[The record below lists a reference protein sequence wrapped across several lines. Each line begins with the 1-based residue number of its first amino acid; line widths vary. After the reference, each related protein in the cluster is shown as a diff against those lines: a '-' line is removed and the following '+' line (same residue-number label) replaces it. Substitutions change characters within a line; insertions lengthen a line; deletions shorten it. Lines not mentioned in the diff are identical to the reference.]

1 MLLTVA
7 ISSLCDISL
16 ILLGTAGLGQ
26 LFSANRTGRR
36 SPAACGAAFLGWYGL
51 RARCARP
58 LRAAACRWIATSA
71 AGSRAARLCWQ
82 RRGFSLLNPHAYLDT
97 VVLLGSIGSQQAS
110 EARPVFTAGAIAGS
124 VSWFL
129 LLGYGARLLVPLFA
143 RPRAWQVLDAAVALM
158 LWGIAASLILSA

>member
-1 MLLTVA
+1 M
-7 ISSLCDISL
+7 
-16 ILLGTAGLGQ
+16 AGLGQ
-26 LFSANRTGRR
+26 LFSANPDWTEIARY
-36 SPAACGAAFLGWYGL
+36 CGAAFLGWYGL
-51 RARCARP
+51 RA
-58 LRAAACRWIATSA
+58 LRSAIAGGSMQVDRNERSRLSRRQALLAAA
-71 AGSRAARLCWQ
+71 
-82 RRGFSLLNPHAYLDT
+82 GFSLLNPHAYLDT